1 MLKCMFSNEH
11 AMMEMT
17 PVENIFIAEYMP
29 KAPDDSVKVYLYG
42 LMLCRNP
49 YMDAEDIQLA
59 LGRAGGDRSV
69 FLLGK
74 AGPYTRGRGR
84 SGSNKVFNAKAA
96 CRFQRSVAS
105 DGICG
110 ACGRAQL
117 GIYGENAQQHG
128 A

>member
-59 LGRAGGDRSV
+59 LGLDEQAVIEAFFYWESRA
-69 FLLGK
+69 LY
-74 AGPYTRGRGR
+74 AW
-84 SGSNKVFNAKAA
+84 
-96 CRFQRSVAS
+96 
-105 DGICG
+105 
-110 ACGRAQL
+110 
-117 GIYGENAQQHG
+117 
-128 A
+128 